1 MEMLLLVFLTLA
13 CIAFFA
19 AGIYGFTGLMLVTAT
34 LIAAI
39 VVIGDR
45 RSTRKSQDGDKLA
58 QIPSKHANPRPL

>member
-34 LIAAI
+34 LITATL
-39 VVIGDR
+39 VIDTS
-45 RSTRKSQDGDKLA
+45 RSTRKSKDEDSQA
-58 QIPSKHANPRPL
+58 QIPAKHANPRPL

>member
-19 AGIYGFTGLMLVTAT
+19 AGIYGVTGLILVIAT
-34 LIAAI
+34 LIAAV
-39 VVIGDR
+39 VVISDR

-58 QIPSKHANPRPL
+58 QIPSKHANARLL

>member
-34 LIAAI
+34 LITAI
-39 VVIGDR
+39 LVIDNS
-45 RSTRKSQDGDKLA
+45 RSTRKSKDEDSQA
-58 QIPSKHANPRPL
+58 QIPAKHANPRPL